1 MAADFLAGFIDFILR
16 HKLVVG
22 FYLLV
27 GLLLFV
33 YRKKFK
39 FQFKIIAICRTTWGL
54 GLMSRVAARYRELVK
69 LLGYIGIGV
78 GFLSM
83 LFIVFVLVQGVF
95 TLIAVPGSPSPI
107 SPVLPGVRIPGV
119 PDGFFVPFVQ
129 GIIAIFIIAVVH
141 EFAHGVVALA
151 HGVKIKSSGPAIIG
165 PVFAAFVEPDE
176 GQLKKKSDVV
186 SYSLFAAG
194 TFSNIVLAFA
204 VLFLLS
210 AVFAPVSSA
219 FFPEQGVVLKSV
231 EPGMPAAEAGLKSG
245 MAITAIS
252 GQQVL
257 SSRDAVSALQFVRP
271 NQAVVF
277 SSGTI
282 EFSVVAGAHPQNPK
296 KGYFGIVMESKIRG
310 SGTAYFSAFS
320 WVQSLLLWV
329 MTLSFGIGVANM
341 IPVGPIDGGK
351 MLHLALTR
359 IRGEQKANKTFAR
372 FSLLLL
378 LVILFLLSPI
388 FKAILKSLAGIF

>member
-1 MAADFLAGFIDFILR
+1 MAIDLLSGLLQFILR

-33 YRKKFK
+33 YRKKFQ

-54 GLMSRVAARYRELVK
+54 GLMNRVASRHRELVK

-95 TLIAVPGSPSPI
+95 TIITVPGSPSPI

-141 EFAHGVVALA
+141 EFSHGIVAIA
-151 HGVKIKSSGPAIIG
+151 HGVKVKSSGPAVIG
-165 PVFAAFVEPDE
+165 PIFAAFVEPDE

-186 SYSLFAAG
+186 NYSLFAAG

-210 AVFAPVSSA
+210 AVLSPVSSA
-219 FFPEQGVVLKSV
+219 FFPEEGVVLKGV
-231 EPGMPAAEAGLKSG
+231 EPGMPAAAAGLKPG
-245 MAITAIS
+245 MAITAIN
-252 GQQVL
+252 GQPIL
-257 SSRDAVSALQFVRP
+257 SSRDAVGALQLSRP
-271 NQAVVF
+271 NQTAVF
-277 SSGTI
+277 NDGNR
-282 EFSVVAGAHPQNPK
+282 EFSVVAGAHPKSPQ
-296 KGYFGIVMESKIRG
+296 KGYFGIVMESKIRN

-320 WVQSLLLWV
+320 WVQSLLLWI

-341 IPVGPIDGGK
+341 IPIGPIDGGK

-359 IRGEQKANKTFAR
+359 IRGEQRANRVFAR

-388 FKAILKSLAGIF
+388 FKAVLKSVAGIF